1 MTLTTPEK
9 RSENMFK
16 KFALAVALAAAASSS
31 FAAAPAGFYGG
42 LDVGSTKIDNLDGNA
57 ASFGGSVGYGFN
69 RYVAVELGY
78 RRLGKWDLFGGSLK
92 LDQTHFSV
100 VGFYPLSQQVDI
112 YGRFGHNALNT
123 DSSVPGVTFNDD
135 ADGAVYGLGLNYD
148 FSPAVS
154 GRVEVQKP
162 MRDIVNYNVGL
173 VFKF

>member
-1 MTLTTPEK
+1 
-9 RSENMFK
+9 MFK

-31 FAAAPAGFYGG
+31 FAAAPAGFYAG
-42 LDVGSTKIDNLDGNA
+42 LDVGSTRVDNIDGNQ

-69 RYVAVELGY
+69 RYVAFELGY
-78 RRLGKWDLFGGSLK
+78 RQLGKWDMFGGSVK
-92 LDQTHFSV
+92 LAQPYFSV
-100 VGFYPLSQQVDI
+100 VGFYPLSQQFDI
-112 YGRFGHNALNT
+112 YGRFGHNAVNT
-123 DSSVPGVTFNDD
+123 DSSVRGFTYNDD
-135 ADGAVYGLGLNYD
+135 ANGGLYGVGLNYD